1 MNELQAEHI
10 NFLMDAF
17 SNISSS
23 LSADPKL
30 ANARTEIAPMIE
42 EFLPRLLEQSKN
54 ELYRSKIG
62 DVLTVVQGNEKLW
75 QAGIIKDRDLSA
87 AH

>member
-1 MNELQAEHI
+1 
-10 NFLMDAF
+10 MDAF

-23 LSADPKL
+23 LADPKI
-30 ANARTEIAPMIE
+30 ADASTEIAPMIE
-42 EFLPRLLEQSKN
+42 EFLPRLLDQSKN

-62 DVLTVVQGNEKLW
+62 DVLTIVQGNEKLW
-75 QAGIIKDRDLSA
+75 GAGIIKDKDLSA